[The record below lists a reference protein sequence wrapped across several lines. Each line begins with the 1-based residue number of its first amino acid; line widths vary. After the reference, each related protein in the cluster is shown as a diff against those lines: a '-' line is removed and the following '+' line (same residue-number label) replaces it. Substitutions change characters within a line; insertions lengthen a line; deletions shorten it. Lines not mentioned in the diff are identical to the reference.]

1 MEMND
6 QTFNFKNG
14 EAELDSGKIIAK
26 IDYKK
31 QLLIM
36 TVLNGKTVVQKIEQ
50 PLLTVNMF
58 EKMLFPII
66 TSKE

>member
-1 MEMND
+1 
-6 QTFNFKNG
+6 
-14 EAELDSGKIIAK
+14 
-26 IDYKK
+26 
-31 QLLIM
+31 M

-58 EKMLFPII
+58 EKMLFPVI